1 MKNEPDLV
9 DFGFE
14 KVSSKEK
21 TAKVT
26 DVFRRV
32 SSKYDLMNDVMS
44 GGLHRLWKTWFVNSL
59 PMQGQAHY
67 LDVAGGTG
75 DIAFNIYKNLVSRG
89 LRSEITICDINS
101 AMLAE
106 GQKKFSNTPMKWSC
120 GNAEALPFTDNSVD
134 VYTIAFGLR
143 NVTNKIK
150 ALEEA
155 HRVLKPGGT
164 FACMEFSKVT
174 PILEKPYELYSFKI
188 LPLMGKFI
196 ANDPD
201 AYQYLAESIKKFPD
215 QETLKTM
222 MSDAGLSN
230 PSYENYSGGIV
241 SVHRAIKAA

>member
-9 DFGFE
+9 DFGFQ

-21 TAKVT
+21 TEKVT

-32 SSKYDLMNDVMS
+32 STKYDLMNDIMS

-59 PMQGQAHY
+59 PMQGQACY

-75 DIAFNIYKNLVSRG
+75 DIAFNIYKNLVTRG
-89 LRSEITICDINS
+89 LRSDITICDINS
-101 AMLAE
+101 AMLTE
-106 GQKKFSNTPMKWSC
+106 GQKKFSNTPIKWSC
-120 GNAEALPFTDNSVD
+120 GNAEALPFMDNSVD

-143 NVTNKIK
+143 NVANKMK

-188 LPLMGKFI
+188 LPLMGRFI

-215 QETLKTM
+215 QETLKNM
-222 MSDAGLSN
+222 MSDAGFSN
-230 PSYENYSGGIV
+230 PSYKNYSGGIV